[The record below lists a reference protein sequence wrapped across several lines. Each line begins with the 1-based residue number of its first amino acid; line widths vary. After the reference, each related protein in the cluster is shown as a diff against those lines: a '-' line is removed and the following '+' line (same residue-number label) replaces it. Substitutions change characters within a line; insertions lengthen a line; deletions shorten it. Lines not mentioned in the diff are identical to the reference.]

1 MVWPFTLQ
9 DYFTGL
15 FSKQFQNLI
24 HQMRNENTH
33 EYEQEFFIMY
43 LDIKTKLSQLISK
56 GWYSSKKKDV
66 GNEMVKLQLN
76 QFSKCPFTAGQIN
89 WLVTKFNRGVQL
101 ETTEKEIQLSYS
113 VQVSSWTLQISNPA
127 LYDTLPCHQ
136 GRKKDLLRL
145 NKVVAYDQFTVRVV
159 SSWAMWEQYLVT
171 F

>member
-9 DYFTGL
+9 DYFTSL

-24 HQMRNENTH
+24 RQMRNENTH

-56 GWYSSKKKDV
+56 GCYGSKKKDV
-66 GNEMVKLQLN
+66 GNEIVKLQLN
-76 QFSKCPFTAGQIN
+76 RFSKSPFTAGQIN
-89 WLVTKFNRGVQL
+89 WLFTKCNRGVQL
-101 ETTEKEIQLSYS
+101 GTTEKEIKLSYS

-127 LYDTLPCHQ
+127 LYDTLPCRK

-145 NKVVAYDQFTVRVV
+145 NKVVAHDQFTVTVV
-159 SSWAMWEQYLVT
+159 SSRLMWE
-171 F
+171 